1 MERSLTL
8 PALILGAGITLGL
21 GFIGH
26 SISDTVTNLKA
37 LDRTVSVKG
46 LAEKEVMANIA
57 IWPIRFNEVSNDLPA
72 LYDTVQQKSD
82 KVVAF
87 LKQQGFSDE
96 EISLSLPAI
105 EDRTAQGYSDPNL
118 KYRYL
123 AKVTV
128 SLYTPKVDKLLE
140 ARKQIAALAREGIAI
155 GGNEY
160 ESRPEFMY
168 TELNNIKPAM
178 VQEATQNAREVAEK
192 FAKDSNSS
200 LGKIKNASQGQFII
214 TDRDSN
220 SPHIKNV
227 RIVSTVTYYL
237 SD

>member
-1 MERSLTL
+1 MDKSLT
-8 PALILGAGITLGL
+8 PAALVLGLCLAGGL

-26 SISDTVTNLKA
+26 SITATATHLKA

-46 LAEKEVMANIA
+46 LAEQEVMANVA
-57 IWPIRFNEVSNDLPA
+57 IWPVRFAEVDNDLA
-72 LYDTVQQKSD
+72 NLYNTVQQKTD

-87 LKQQGFSDE
+87 LKAQGFSDD
-96 EISLSLPAI
+96 EITLTLPAI
-105 EDRTAQGYSDPNL
+105 EDRNTQGYADPNI
-118 KYRYL
+118 KYRY
-123 AKVTV
+123 AARVTV
-128 SLYTPKVDKLLE
+128 SLYTHQVDKLLQ
-140 ARKQIAALAREGIAI
+140 ARKQIGALARDGIAI

-160 ESRPEFMY
+160 ESRTEFLF
-168 TELNNIKPAM
+168 TELNRIKPAM
-178 VQEATQNAREVAEK
+178 VQQATENAREVAEK
-192 FAKDSNSS
+192 FARDSSSS

-237 SD
+237 TD